1 MLMVIDVT
9 RLLLVDLLSPE
20 DSNASFKLA
29 ENDDSDVSRCIA
41 LGMANQFIYLPIK
54 NTE

>member
-29 ENDDSDVSRCIA
+29 ENDDSDVSRCIV
-41 LGMANQFIYLPIK
+41 GMANQFIYLPIK